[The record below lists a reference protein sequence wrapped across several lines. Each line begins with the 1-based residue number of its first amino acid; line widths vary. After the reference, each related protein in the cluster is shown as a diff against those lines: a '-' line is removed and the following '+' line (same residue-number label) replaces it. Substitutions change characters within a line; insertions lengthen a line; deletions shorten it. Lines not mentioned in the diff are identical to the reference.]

1 MTVNEIEVF
10 EFLKAKSRIK
20 NLDINDL
27 QSLLTN
33 ASKGKTF
40 KNYTIKMLNKGSSI
54 LIHDSLTNNNTLLS
68 CVCDICK
75 DYPKNCS
82 QIRKQLGLD
91 SMSNNCA
98 ECYVKHIERINKGE
112 I

>member
-40 KNYTIKMLNKGSSI
+40 KNYTIK
-54 LIHDSLTNNNTLLS
+54 D
-68 CVCDICK
+68 
-75 DYPKNCS
+75 
-82 QIRKQLGLD
+82 RK
-91 SMSNNCA
+91 S
-98 ECYVKHIERINKGE
+98 VV
-112 I
+112 